1 MSNIKDNTSICFYC
15 SHLVEVDYQ
24 SDDDE
29 SIFCSKKSQ
38 IDVTKVKECD
48 NFDEIGRKKC

>member
-1 MSNIKDNTSICFYC
+1 MSNTDDNTSICFYC

-24 SDDDE
+24 SDDE
-29 SIFCSKKSQ
+29 SIFCSKKSK
-38 IDVTKVKECD
+38 IDVTCVKECD